1 MYKSSCDGRI
11 SLTSSNAKQ
20 TVCSSPHGQCPSTPG
35 DRRSIEPLIRLPCS
49 YSDSSCDQ
57 DKPPR
62 PVQPR
67 RFRSSDSLRLDIC
80 RIRLPSP
87 SESQR
92 RYACAPKHARIAKG
106 EFYTVVDLQ
115 GDNLERRTGC
125 MLSRQKLDGDFCG
138 QGHPPRSLARSRD
151 RSADPLTGRLP
162 PPPPSLCRHHQS
174 RHPRDLTE
182 TR

>member
-1 MYKSSCDGRI
+1 MCSASTHNQAYKSSCDKRI
-11 SLTSSNAKQ
+11 SLTSSQAKQ
-20 TVCSSPHGQCPSTPG
+20 TVCSSPHSQCPSTPG
-35 DRRSIEPLIRLPCS
+35 NRRSIEPLVRLPCS
-49 YSDSSCDQ
+49 YSNSSCNQ

-67 RFRSSDSLRLDIC
+67 RFRLSDSLRLDVC
-80 RIRLPSP
+80 RVGLPSPP

-106 EFYTVVDLQ
+106 EFYTVINLQ
-115 GDNLERRTGC
+115 RDNLERRTGC

-151 RSADPLTGRLP
+151 RSADPLTGRLLP
-162 PPPPSLCRHHQS
+162 PASPCRH
-174 RHPRDLTE
+174 
-182 TR
+182 